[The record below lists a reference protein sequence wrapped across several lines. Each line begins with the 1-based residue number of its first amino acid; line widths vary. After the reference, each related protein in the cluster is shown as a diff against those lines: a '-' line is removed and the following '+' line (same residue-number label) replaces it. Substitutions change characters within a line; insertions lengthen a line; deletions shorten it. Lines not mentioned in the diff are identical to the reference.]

1 MIEAAGRASVGKVG
15 TTPKIKDVKT
25 VVGSHSVSC
34 DTAVY
39 VPGHVG
45 GHPVDMLVDTGSA
58 VTLVHCR
65 VLEKAKIDFKLGMVS
80 EPVVSANGQPLD
92 IKGKC
97 ELEIFLGGVSVVHPV
112 LVAADVTQDCLLGI
126 DFLGKH
132 NCTID
137 LNGRSIKIGK
147 EVVRLKGKNESS
159 KVFRISL
166 AETVVVPG
174 RHEMILPAKFNG
186 AVCGDS
192 VLGVVEPSPGFAE
205 RHDLLLARVLVRPKD
220 GMVPVHVINPSPV
233 PVTLYQNTSV
243 GTFSQLEDGAL
254 EPASCNRLATK
265 KLRQTKPLVSEQFDL
280 DTMNLSSPQRK
291 ELASLL
297 DEFTDTFSSGL
308 ADLGQTGIV
317 QHRIDTGDHPSY

>member
-1 MIEAAGRASVGKVG
+1 MKFG
-15 TTPKIKDVKT
+15 TTPKIEENTKAI
-25 VVGSHSVSC
+25 VGIHSVSC

-39 VPGHVG
+39 VPGRVG

-132 NCTID
+132 NSTID
-137 LNGRSIKIGK
+137 LKEKAIKIGK
-147 EVVRLKGKNESS
+147 EVVSLKGKNKSP
-159 KVFRISL
+159 KVFRVSL

-174 RHEMILPAKFNG
+174 RHEMELPAKCEG
-186 AVCGDS
+186 AVCDDS
-192 VLGVVEPSPGFAE
+192 VLGIVEPSPGFAE
-205 RHDLLLARVLVRPKD
+205 RHDLL
-220 GMVPVHVINPSPV
+220 
-233 PVTLYQNTSV
+233 
-243 GTFSQLEDGAL
+243 
-254 EPASCNRLATK
+254 
-265 KLRQTKPLVSEQFDL
+265 
-280 DTMNLSSPQRK
+280 
-291 ELASLL
+291 
-297 DEFTDTFSSGL
+297 
-308 ADLGQTGIV
+308 
-317 QHRIDTGDHPSY
+317 